1 MSEVNMK
8 ALLEAGVHFGHQVT
22 RWNPKMK
29 QYIYGARNRI
39 HILDLQK
46 TLKKFREAE
55 KFLEKATM
63 DGQKILFVATKRQA
77 QEVIAEEAAR
87 AGMFHVNQRWLGG
100 TLTNFTTIRKSIDR
114 LLELERQEAQGHFE
128 VLRKKEVVTKRKEID
143 KLNKFL
149 SGIKGMTKL
158 PDIIFII
165 DTRKENIALSEARK
179 LGITIVAIVDT
190 NCDPDGID
198 YVIPGNDDAVRSIS
212 LFTKRVADL
221 CLEGQEIYNAKKKDR
236 EEKAAAEKK
245 ERDEKIAADK
255 KAAAAKASAAKAAA
269 QKAASPKAPSP
280 KVDAPG
286 SQAKETKDKAAPD
299 KNGDAK

>member
-100 TLTNFTTIRKSIDR
+100 TLTNFQTIRKSIDR
-114 LLELERQEAQGHFE
+114 LLELERQEEQGHFE
-128 VLRKKEVVTKRKEID
+128 FLRKKEIVTKRKEID

-245 ERDEKIAADK
+245 ERDEKIAEDK
-255 KAAAAKASAAKAAA
+255 KAAASKTAAA
-269 QKAASPKAPSP
+269 KAASPKAPSP
-280 KVDAPG
+280 KVDAP
-286 SQAKETKDKAAPD
+286 SSEVKEAKVEAAPD
-299 KNGDAK
+299 KSGEVK

>member
-87 AGMFHVNQRWLGG
+87 SGMYHVNQRWLGG

-114 LLELERQEAQGHFE
+114 LLELERQEEQGHFE

-165 DTRKENIALSEARK
+165 DTRKENIALAEARK
-179 LGITIVAIVDT
+179 LGIKIVAIVDT

-280 KVDAPG
+280 KADAP
-286 SQAKETKDKAAPD
+286 SSDVKKE
-299 KNGDAK
+299 NGEAVSEQTDAK